1 MYVCIYIHTYIIHT
15 YSHVHSHRREANSCH
30 MGSRIALG
38 VDVLSSFNRYIHVY
52 VCMST
57 MHKAWMCVRICMY
70 ADSLEM
76 HTRNKLRMW
85 ACISWHVVDFLPDT
99 CILPVSARS
108 LALCSMAWPKSWT
121 DVHSPESHGGK
132 AWNCLLQKAIFQRV
146 SLWVQVYI
154 CWTFLVP
161 RFAGFG
167 KASCKKAWAF
177 EHGLVLLS
185 PSCWSGVSIVLTDPN
200 PKALPLVSR
209 EWKNGSTW

>member
-1 MYVCIYIHTYIIHT
+1 MHTRALQTQRHTSYAVHVCVSPMYMSSFPHSLYQETRTYIHTCTRTCRYVCIHAAMHACVHAIHHHTHIMCVHVCMYVCIYIHTYIIHT

-108 LALCSMAWPKSWT
+108 LALCSMA
-121 DVHSPESHGGK
+121 
-132 AWNCLLQKAIFQRV
+132 
-146 SLWVQVYI
+146 
-154 CWTFLVP
+154 
-161 RFAGFG
+161 
-167 KASCKKAWAF
+167 
-177 EHGLVLLS
+177 
-185 PSCWSGVSIVLTDPN
+185 
-200 PKALPLVSR
+200 
-209 EWKNGSTW
+209 

>member
-1 MYVCIYIHTYIIHT
+1 
-15 YSHVHSHRREANSCH
+15 

-38 VDVLSSFNRYIHVY
+38 VDVLSSFNRYMHVY

-108 LALCSMAWPKSWT
+108 LALCSMA
-121 DVHSPESHGGK
+121 
-132 AWNCLLQKAIFQRV
+132 
-146 SLWVQVYI
+146 
-154 CWTFLVP
+154 
-161 RFAGFG
+161 
-167 KASCKKAWAF
+167 
-177 EHGLVLLS
+177 
-185 PSCWSGVSIVLTDPN
+185 
-200 PKALPLVSR
+200 
-209 EWKNGSTW
+209 